1 MGSRNLSSSFSFA
14 KDILRNATDK
24 LNEFVDS
31 ALTTYEESTGRKLK
45 HGDDGIHLAGGSDF
59 CMDIRRYDQVSP
71 VSETEHVSIPEVEEI
86 AEPIVVPEEVHIQEM
101 EEVPAIERAVS
112 ENVLTAD
119 DVAAEGVSPI
129 SDNIVE
135 DEIPIA
141 DNLVAEDV
149 HVIQGDTIVNDTPII
164 EEQPFSETEYH
175 DKDKISYGGP
185 TGDTEFDE
193 KIAIQAVPEMPIQA
207 ATSTAVETMPSF
219 HQFIDEDID
228 PSDTCTYAEPI
239 DDGVDFKD
247 LYEDIV
253 AECIVYDIM
262 PRFMAEEKASVPE
275 YVISEI
281 GSFEEGSTVI
291 DVPEIYVPDYVIS
304 EIESPSEVSTVIDV
318 PVIYAPE
325 YVISEIASPTEET
338 TEIDVPEPVVEVS
351 PIIDH
356 VTTTTTFRFGF
367 APTSMPGRTGF
378 SFGMGKR
385 NKVDEFI
392 NGPKD

>member
-71 VSETEHVSIPEVEEI
+71 VSETEHISVPEVEEI
-86 AEPIVVPEEVHIQEM
+86 VEPIVVPEEVHIQEM
-101 EEVPAIERAVS
+101 EEAPAIERAVS
-112 ENVLTAD
+112 EVVLTAD
-119 DVAAEGVSPI
+119 DVAVDDISSI
-129 SDNIVE
+129 SDNMVE
-135 DEIPIA
+135 EEIPVTE
-141 DNLVAEDV
+141 NLVAEDAPAIQV
-149 HVIQGDTIVNDTPII
+149 DVINDTPVI

-228 PSDTCTYAEPI
+228 PSDAYTYTESI

-262 PRFMAEEKASVPE
+262 PRFMAEERASVPE

>member
-86 AEPIVVPEEVHIQEM
+86 VEPIAVPEEVHIQEM

-112 ENVLTAD
+112 EDVLTANG
-119 DVAAEGVSPI
+119 VTAEEVSPI

-135 DEIPIA
+135 EEITITE
-141 DNLVAEDV
+141 NLVAEDV
-149 HVIQGDTIVNDTPII
+149 PAIQVDAINDTPII

-207 ATSTAVETMPSF
+207 STSTAVETMPSF

-228 PSDTCTYAEPI
+228 PSDMCTYTESI

-262 PRFMAEEKASVPE
+262 PRLMAEERASVPE

-291 DVPEIYVPDYVIS
+291 DVPERYVPDYVIS
-304 EIESPSEVSTVIDV
+304 EIESSSEISTVIDV
-318 PVIYAPE
+318 PVIYVPE
-325 YVISEIASPTEET
+325 YVISEIASPTEEI

-367 APTSMPGRTGF
+367 ASTSMPGRTGF

>member
-71 VSETEHVSIPEVEEI
+71 VSETEHVSMPEVEEI

-101 EEVPAIERAVS
+101 EEVSAIERAVS

-149 HVIQGDTIVNDTPII
+149 HAIQVDVINDTPII

-175 DKDKISYGGP
+175 DNDKISYGGP

-262 PRFMAEEKASVPE
+262 PRLMAEEKASVPE

-318 PVIYAPE
+318 PVIYALE